1 LGVSAEIDMK
11 VRFWGTRGS
20 IAAPGKDTAIYGG
33 NTTCVE
39 VILGSGR
46 KVIID
51 AGTGIR
57 LLGRHLEQ
65 EMERVD
71 IHLLVTHIHWDH
83 VLGFPFFGPV
93 YTESSTLLIDGYPS
107 CMKGLRYAFDN
118 HMGDGFFPVRFS
130 ELKAQIQYLDTLN
143 HGPLEIEEALIETI
157 PLQHPQGGFGY
168 RFREGTKTLV
178 FITDNE
184 LCDEPW
190 VSRHP
195 DEYVRFCQDA
205 DLLIHDSQYDPDEIE
220 SRRGWGHSEY
230 VSTCNMAVRAG
241 VKRLILFHHDPW
253 RKDSEIASIKG
264 RCDELVAAKGAQ
276 IEIDAAKEGTEIQL

>member
-1 LGVSAEIDMK
+1 MK

-20 IAAPGKDTAIYGG
+20 IAAPGKDTTIYGG

-46 KVIID
+46 RVIID

-57 LLGRHLEQ
+57 LLGKHLEQ
-65 EMERVD
+65 EMDRVD
-71 IHLLVTHIHWDH
+71 IHLLITHIHWDH

-93 YTESSTLLIDGYPS
+93 YHESTRLLIDGYPS

-118 HMGDGFFPVRFS
+118 HMGDGFFPVRFD
-130 ELKAQIQYLDTLN
+130 ELKAQIHYLDTLSR
-143 HGPLEIEEALIETI
+143 GPLKIEGTLIETI

-168 RFREGTKTLV
+168 RFTEGDKTLV

-184 LCDEPW
+184 LSDEAW
-190 VSRHP
+190 VSRHAE
-195 DEYVRFCQDA
+195 EYERFCRDA
-205 DLLIHDSQYDPDEIE
+205 DLLIHDAQYDPDEIK

-230 VSTCNMAVRAG
+230 VSTCKMAIRAG
-241 VKRLILFHHDPW
+241 VRRLILFHHDPW
-253 RKDSEIASIKG
+253 RKDAEIAAIKE
-264 RCDELVAAKGAQ
+264 RCDELVTANGAQ
-276 IEIDAAKEGTEIQL
+276 IEIDAAKEGTEIPL

>member
-1 LGVSAEIDMK
+1 MK

-20 IAAPGKDTAIYGG
+20 IAAPGKDTTIYGG

-39 VILGSGR
+39 VILSSGR
-46 KVIID
+46 RVVID

-57 LLGRHLEQ
+57 LLGKHLEQ
-65 EMERVD
+65 EMDRVEV
-71 IHLLVTHIHWDH
+71 HLLITHIHWDH

-93 YTESSTLLIDGYPS
+93 YQESTRLIIDGYPS

-118 HMGDGFFPVRFS
+118 HMGDGFFPVRFD
-130 ELKAQIQYLDTLN
+130 ELKAQIHYLDTLSR
-143 HGPLEIEEALIETI
+143 GPLEVEGTLIETI

-168 RFREGTKTLV
+168 RFTEDGKTLV

-184 LCDEPW
+184 LSEEAG

-195 DEYVRFCQDA
+195 DEYVRFCQGA
-205 DLLIHDSQYDPDEIE
+205 DLLIHDAQYDQDEIE

-230 VSTCNMAVRAG
+230 VSTCRMAMRAG
-241 VKRLILFHHDPW
+241 VRQLMLFHHDPW
-253 RKDSEIASIKG
+253 RKDAEIAAIKA
-264 RCDELVAAKGAQ
+264 RCDELASANGVH
-276 IEIDAAKEGTEIQL
+276 IEIDAAKEGTEILL

>member
-1 LGVSAEIDMK
+1 MK

-20 IAAPGKDTAIYGG
+20 IAAPGKDTTIYGG

-46 KVIID
+46 RVIID

-57 LLGRHLEQ
+57 LLGKHLEQ
-65 EMERVD
+65 EMDQVD
-71 IHLLVTHIHWDH
+71 IHLLITHIHWDH

-93 YTESSTLLIDGYPS
+93 YRESTRLLIDGYPS

-118 HMGDGFFPVRFS
+118 HMGDGFFPVRFD
-130 ELKAQIQYLDTLN
+130 ELKAQIHYVDSLSR
-143 HGPLEIEEALIETI
+143 GPLKIEGTLIETI

-168 RFREGTKTLV
+168 RFTEGNKTLV

-184 LCDEPW
+184 LSDEP
-190 VSRHP
+190 SASTHP
-195 DEYVRFCQDA
+195 EEYVRFCRDA
-205 DLLIHDSQYDPDEIE
+205 DLLVHDAQYDPDEIK

-230 VSTCNMAVRAG
+230 VSACNMAIRAG
-241 VKRLILFHHDPW
+241 VRRLILFHHDPW
-253 RKDSEIASIKG
+253 RKDAEIAAIKA
-264 RCDELVAAKGAQ
+264 RCDELVTANGAQ
-276 IEIDAAKEGTEIQL
+276 IEIDAAKEGTEIPL

>member
-1 LGVSAEIDMK
+1 MK

-20 IAAPGKDTAIYGG
+20 IAAPGKDTTVYGG

-39 VILGSGR
+39 VILGSGKR
-46 KVIID
+46 VVID

-57 LLGRHLEQ
+57 LLGKRLEE
-65 EMERVD
+65 EMERVE
-71 IHLLVTHIHWDH
+71 IHLLITHIHWDH

-93 YTESSTLLIDGYPS
+93 YNESTRLFIDGYPS

-118 HMGDGFFPVRFS
+118 HMGDGFFPVRFD
-130 ELKAQIQYLDTLN
+130 ELKAEIHYVDAMSR
-143 HGPLEIEEALIETI
+143 GPLEIDGTLIETI

-168 RFREGTKTLV
+168 RFTEDGKILV

-184 LCDEPW
+184 LSEEAG

-195 DEYVRFCQDA
+195 DEYVRFCQGA
-205 DLLIHDSQYDPDEIE
+205 DLLIHDAQYDQDEIE

-230 VSTCNMAVRAG
+230 VSTCRMAMRAG
-241 VKRLILFHHDPW
+241 AKRLMLFHHDPW
-253 RKDSEIASIKG
+253 RKDAEITEIKA
-264 RCDELVAAKGAQ
+264 RCDELVSASGAQ
-276 IEIDAAKEGTEIQL
+276 IEIDAAKEGTEIPL